1 MGAVS
6 KLRRSYVHALGECR
20 ALYRHSL
27 APRALHTEAGV
38 EAAFLQMYKA
48 WEALQEECTIAFL
61 SGRLRADGRIVACGT
76 RTRDEHIARTLIY
89 QDRDYILWTN
99 VDEVVRRWTRIFG
112 DPNLLVA
119 AIRPAT
125 TELKQMATIRNVIAH
140 SSVLANRKFYVLT
153 QGQIGGRPAINRA
166 AGFLS
171 SSFPADPARTF
182 FDRYADVLEV
192 VGTDLTG

>member
-1 MGAVS
+1 MGAVL
-6 KLRRSYVHALGECR
+6 KLRRSYLTALGECR

-76 RTRDEHIARTLIY
+76 RTKDEHVARTLLY
-89 QDRDYILWTN
+89 QDRDYVLWTN
-99 VDEVVRRWTRIFG
+99 VDEVVRRWIRIFG
-112 DPNLLVA
+112 DPNVLVA

-140 SSVLANRKFYVLT
+140 SSVLAKRKFYDLIR
-153 QGQIGGRPAINRA
+153 GQIGGRPSINRA

-171 SSFPADPARTF
+171 SSYPPDPTRTF
-182 FDRYADVLEV
+182 FDRYADVLEL
-192 VGTDLTG
+192 VGNGVTG